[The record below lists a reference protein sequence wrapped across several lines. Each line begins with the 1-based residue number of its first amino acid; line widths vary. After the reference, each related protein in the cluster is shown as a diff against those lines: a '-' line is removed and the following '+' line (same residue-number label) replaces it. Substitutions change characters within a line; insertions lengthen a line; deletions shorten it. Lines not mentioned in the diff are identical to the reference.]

1 MDYKALLS
9 TVHCET
15 SFSILFELLFR
26 QFIRINKSNGRIT
39 QNGNNNN
46 RFESKERLT
55 NLRLSLCL
63 LTNDV
68 DVLKKRSH

>member
-26 QFIRINKSNGRIT
+26 QFIRINKSNGRKT
-39 QNGNNNN
+39 QNENNNN
-46 RFESKERLT
+46 NNFESK
-55 NLRLSLCL
+55 
-63 LTNDV
+63 
-68 DVLKKRSH
+68 